1 MENAVFANGFEDH
14 IEGAEG
20 LSSKIT
26 SSGDTNPDFIL

>member
-20 LSSKIT
+20 LSSK
-26 SSGDTNPDFIL
+26 DNKFWWY